1 MQNWLTAFGSWTW
14 WIVAGVLFLL
24 ELAMPGVIFIWLALA
39 AVAIGI
45 IAFFTDFSWQIQLV
59 LFAVLSIVFVLIA
72 KPWFRKRQLAGSD
85 RPNLNRRMHA
95 FVGRSFVLDQPIAD
109 GRGKISIEGTW
120 WDVRG
125 SDQPKGQWVTVT
137 GVEDMRLIVEPTAG
151 KPI

>member
-59 LFAVLSIVFVLIA
+59 S
-72 KPWFRKRQLAGSD
+72 
-85 RPNLNRRMHA
+85 
-95 FVGRSFVLDQPIAD
+95 
-109 GRGKISIEGTW
+109 
-120 WDVRG
+120 
-125 SDQPKGQWVTVT
+125 
-137 GVEDMRLIVEPTAG
+137 
-151 KPI
+151 